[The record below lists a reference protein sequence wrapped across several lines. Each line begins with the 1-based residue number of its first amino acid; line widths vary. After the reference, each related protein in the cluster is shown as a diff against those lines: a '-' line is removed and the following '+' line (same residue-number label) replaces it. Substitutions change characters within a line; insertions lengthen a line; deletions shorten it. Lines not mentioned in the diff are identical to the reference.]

1 MKDVGSVVLLG
12 NSWRGARCFWWPLRS
27 PSSVRMPRI
36 QMHACAKSL
45 LRPAGSR
52 LNYLGKVGSPMVA
65 KLVFFDW
72 ACPIKP
78 LILLPRPRG
87 FKPLTFALGGQR
99 SEPAYTDAG
108 APLAFARSGEQ
119 GGSRK
124 SIPSTSPSSRK
135 FYRAPSSSVLRAPI
149 PAIAANT
156 TGGVGPPPYCRKARA
171 RHHRHKHDRLCSDSP
186 ICRCPFPWRQNEGR
200 AAVPGRGP
208 WSATNSATEV
218 NG

>member
-1 MKDVGSVVLLG
+1 LTEPAHCFDAFEQTCAGEPG
-12 NSWRGARCFWWPLRS
+12 GHRGRCRANLP
-27 PSSVRMPRI
+27 
-36 QMHACAKSL
+36 
-45 LRPAGSR
+45 
-52 LNYLGKVGSPMVA
+52 KVGSSVVA
-65 KLVFFDW
+65 CRVLVIWSFL
-72 ACPIKP
+72 PNR
-78 LILLPRPRG
+78 LILLARPRG
-87 FKPLTFALGGQR
+87 FEPLTFAFGGQR

-156 TGGVGPPPYCRKARA
+156 TGGVGPPPYRRKARA

-208 WSATNSATEV
+208 WSATNCYQRREFDLKAAA
-218 NG
+218 